1 MTFPLWCKAQPIWFN
16 RVDDLT
22 KPFLSFL
29 NVRYAITGMKDAP
42 PGWHV
47 VAEQYGSRIVE
58 NERVLPRA
66 FVPRRVVVGRS
77 SPIDTTLE
85 EMQAATDFGDR
96 VWIDAPM
103 TLHEEQN
110 GPGELTLRRIRY
122 GYRLQVA
129 MQKSGWVVVSETTW
143 KGWRAYLDGHRV
155 QMQIANLSF
164 LAIYVPQGAHTI
176 RLVYFPESFVIGRA
190 ISGVTL
196 LTLLVAFLYARRPK

>member
-1 MTFPLWCKAQPIWFN
+1 MPARSTTVTFVPSRKPAGRRSASFGELRSTTPAPSVLAILPLSPWGPVGTGAALIPGTAAVYELEDVRGYQALTFARYVMTFPLWCKAQPIWFN

-29 NVRYAITGMKDAP
+29 NVRYAITGMNDAP

-96 VWIDAPM
+96 VWAFALKRGG
-103 TLHEEQN
+103 T
-110 GPGELTLRRIRY
+110 GLTVCQARD
-122 GYRLQVA
+122 
-129 MQKSGWVVVSETTW
+129 
-143 KGWRAYLDGHRV
+143 LDRGIVDH
-155 QMQIANLSF
+155 LF
-164 LAIYVPQGAHTI
+164 
-176 RLVYFPESFVIGRA
+176 
-190 ISGVTL
+190 
-196 LTLLVAFLYARRPK
+196 